1 MFRVPGEEFHGACRK
16 WLRSAVLVIAWELA
30 DFGGTML
37 YSILIFGEDGTFD
50 QLSEAEQAATM
61 SKHYALQERLADG
74 GQNGPA
80 AKLHAT
86 ATAVTI
92 REQGG
97 VPVVTDGPFA
107 ETKEHLLGFYTIE
120 CETIEEAIEA
130 AKLLPLDIATVE
142 VRPISWF
149 GPGQVAPS
157 LDG

>member
-1 MFRVPGEEFHGACRK
+1 
-16 WLRSAVLVIAWELA
+16 
-30 DFGGTML
+30 ML
-37 YSILIFGEDGTFD
+37 YSILIFGEDATFD
-50 QLSEAEQAATM
+50 QLSTDEQAAVM
-61 SKHYALQERLADG
+61 GKHHALQERLAGSD
-74 GQNGPA
+74 QNGPA

-120 CETIEEAIEA
+120 CDTIEEAIEA
-130 AKLLPLDIATVE
+130 AKLLPLDIATIE

-149 GPGQVAPS
+149 GPGQVTES
-157 LDG
+157 GDD